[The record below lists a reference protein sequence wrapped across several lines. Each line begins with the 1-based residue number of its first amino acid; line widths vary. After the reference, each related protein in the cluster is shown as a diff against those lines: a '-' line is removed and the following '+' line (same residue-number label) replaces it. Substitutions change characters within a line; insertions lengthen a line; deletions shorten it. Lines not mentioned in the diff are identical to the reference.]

1 MNLYRY
7 KSLRVLLMF
16 IIVIMFSLSF
26 MLKLNLYK
34 LKKTQSTESNF
45 NESNKNSEKIESVSL
60 YNLIEVLQE
69 RDLFNLE
76 EINIQNE
83 CKEVTLSCD
92 KDINIIKKNLKDL
105 KNMSLV
111 KDIIKIDYNN
121 KLWIITV
128 IFN

>member
-1 MNLYRY
+1 MNFHRY
-7 KSLRVLLMF
+7 KLLRVLLMF
-16 IIVIMFSLSF
+16 IIVIMFSLPF
-26 MLKLNLYK
+26 MLKFNLYK
-34 LKKTQSTESNF
+34 LTKTQSTESNF
-45 NESNKNSEKIESVSL
+45 NGNNENREEIESVSL

-69 RDLFNLE
+69 RDLFNIE

-83 CKEVTLSCD
+83 FKEVTLSCD
-92 KDINIIKKNLKDL
+92 KDIDIIKKNLKDL

-121 KLWIITV
+121 KLWIITI

>member
-1 MNLYRY
+1 MNFHRY

-16 IIVIMFSLSF
+16 IIVIMFSLPF
-26 MLKLNLYK
+26 MLKFNLYK
-34 LKKTQSTESNF
+34 LIKTQSTESNF
-45 NESNKNSEKIESVSL
+45 NDNNQNPEEIESVSL

-76 EINIQNE
+76 EINIQKE
-83 CKEVTLSCD
+83 SKEVTLSCD
-92 KDINIIKKNLKDL
+92 KDIYIIKKNLKDL

-111 KDIIKIDYNN
+111 KDITKIDYNN
-121 KLWIITV
+121 KLWIITI